1 MANQLTKFFRNPI
14 QSLSNLVT
22 RPVSRTDDLNMY
34 FGPGV
39 EVAPIAPKGTEPRG
53 WQYWPFQN
61 QTYTPRPD
69 AIYTA
74 QQLRTFATYFVARIC
89 IENCKDVLTQM
100 PRQIRAV
107 KKPGETNKDVDKR
120 SQGDA
125 TLKMLNGFFDY
136 PDGEHDWERWLR
148 EWLEGVYVGDWASI
162 NMRRKRNGS
171 IYQARV
177 VDGAFINR
185 QIDEFGYTPLP
196 PQTAYQMLW
205 SGTPSTVGGIPY
217 TDMTTD
223 QLLYWPRNI
232 VPRNTVA
239 SYLYGFSPTEQGA
252 EEIQLGQNRLNMWVL
267 WYTAGVMPDAIHV
280 VPPSITPDKLKE
292 AQKALNSEMSGQL
305 YKRSGAIR
313 LLQGF
318 VDREQPGGSS
328 GDQFIFPK
336 EKMLSDP
343 FDDMHLRKMAFL
355 YGSSVQRLMKQM
367 NRASAQSSQESAEEE
382 GTMPIAASVR
392 AMVNFMIAKYFKLG
406 ANSYELT
413 FDEAK
418 ELDPLKRA
426 QTDQIYVNAGIRTRN
441 QVREALG
448 DDPVDDTPEADELM
462 ITTASGAVPL
472 STDKQMEIAQQKQ
485 DMQDASAQNQDA
497 QSNAKK
503 VAKRRVPRIDPGLAT
518 PDTRQAHAR
527 LENELKKIFK
537 RQSEKAVEAAQRVLK
552 MRKDDDPEKKA
563 DQINDAIKDEW
574 NNLPILAREALEQ
587 AALSGISDAMLQLE
601 ITDGKFISSAN
612 LIASEY
618 ASKRAAEMVGMKYNA
633 AVELVP
639 NPNAKWVISDT
650 TRDRLRQLVTNAF
663 EEKTPMSRLIED
675 IRTSDAFSDTRAKMI
690 ANTEVSTAQVQ
701 SNFKVW
707 EDAGVAKVKW
717 LALGPEPCPTC
728 TANDGQVRKIG
739 ENFPGGQK
747 MPLAHPNCLCI
758 LTAVGFKN

>member
-1 MANQLTKFFRNPI
+1 VANQLTKFFRNPI

-22 RPVSRTDDLNMY
+22 RPVSRSDDLNAY

-107 KKPGETNKDVDKR
+107 KKPGETNKEREKR
-120 SQGDA
+120 SLGDP
-125 TLKMLNGFFDY
+125 TLKMLNDFFDC

-162 NMRRKRNGS
+162 NIRRKRNGS

-185 QIDEFGYTPLP
+185 QIDEFGYTPQP
-196 PQTAYQMLW
+196 PLTAYQMLW

-336 EKMLSDP
+336 EKMLADP
-343 FDDMHLRKMAFL
+343 FDEMHLRKMAFL
-355 YGSSVQRLMKQM
+355 YGCSIQRLMKQM

-382 GTMPIAASVR
+382 GTQPVAASVR
-392 AMVNFMIAKYFKLG
+392 AMVNCLIAKYFKIG
-406 ANSYELT
+406 PNQYELT
-413 FDEAK
+413 FDTPV
-418 ELDPLKRA
+418 ELDPVKRA
-426 QTDQIYVNAGIRTRN
+426 AASKSDVDSGIISRDEDRIS
-441 QVREALG
+441 RGL
-448 DDPVDDTPEADELM
+448 DPVGGDAAKLM
-462 ITTASGAVPL
+462 ITTAMGTVPVSL
-472 STDKQMEIAQQKQ
+472 DEQMQLAQQKQ
-485 DMQDASAQNQDA
+485 DMVT
-497 QSNAKK
+497 QSKQQQGNEGTQKIE
-503 VAKRRVPRIDPGLAT
+503 KRRVPRIDPGLAT
-518 PDTRQAHAR
+518 PDTHQAKAR

-537 RQSEKAVEAAQRVLK
+537 RQSEKAVEVASRILK

-563 DQINDAIKDEW
+563 DQINDAIKDQW
-574 NNLPILAREALEQ
+574 NSLPLLAREALEQ
-587 AALSGISDAMLQLE
+587 ASLAGISDGILQLE
-601 ITDGKFISSAN
+601 IMDGKFISSVN
-612 LIASEY
+612 EIARDY
-618 ASKRAAEMVGMKYNA
+618 ATMRAAEMVGMKYNA
-633 AVELVP
+633 AGELVP

-675 IRTSDAFSDTRAKMI
+675 IRTSDAFSDARAKMI
-690 ANTEVSTAQVQ
+690 ANTEVSTAQVR
-701 SNFKVW
+701 SNYKVW

-717 LALGPEPCPTC
+717 LALGPEPCPIC
-728 TANDGQVRKIG
+728 IENNGQVRKIG
-739 ENFPGGQK
+739 ENFPSGEK
-747 MPLAHPNCLCI
+747 APLAHPNCECI
-758 LTAVGFKN
+758 LTAIGFNQ